1 MRPAQSAGPW
11 LLGVGSRAP
20 GQPGQRAGRA
30 GPSGPASRARARLAG
45 VQRVTLPGW
54 WHMLPH
60 VRSPPAPTPRP
71 HGPAPGRSFALTT
84 RGHVPGSQSRPGRLQ
99 PPLCLTGPYV
109 PEGGASPGHAP
120 GPAAPAHLR
129 APSLPGRSEAGCG
142 PSGLRL
148 AALQV
153 IRTHTQAREPPPW
166 GRTFQAPFSRKHAVI
181 SHSLGSVFQHSFR
194 LSRTVRFRALPPLG
208 LEGPEAHGLPPL
220 RPHDAY
226 RPQGARLRSVGAERP
241 APRPPGV
248 PAACLCSRLSS
259 CRLLGETR
267 APERAPQHPR
277 VPARASRAAS
287 SSSGGACGPP
297 LPPPQPPPRRGLR
310 RPLLSAGLFRLT

>member
-1 MRPAQSAGPW
+1 M
-11 LLGVGSRAP
+11 
-20 GQPGQRAGRA
+20 
-30 GPSGPASRARARLAG
+30 
-45 VQRVTLPGW
+45 
-54 WHMLPH
+54 
-60 VRSPPAPTPRP
+60 
-71 HGPAPGRSFALTT
+71 
-84 RGHVPGSQSRPGRLQ
+84 SRPGRLQ

-129 APSLPGRSEAGCG
+129 ARSLPGRSEAGCG

-241 APRPPGV
+241 AP
-248 PAACLCSRLSS
+248 PAAWRPSRLPLFSAQ
-259 CRLLGETR
+259 LLR
-267 APERAPQHPR
+267 AP
-277 VPARASRAAS
+277 
-287 SSSGGACGPP
+287 G
-297 LPPPQPPPRRGLR
+297 
-310 RPLLSAGLFRLT
+310 